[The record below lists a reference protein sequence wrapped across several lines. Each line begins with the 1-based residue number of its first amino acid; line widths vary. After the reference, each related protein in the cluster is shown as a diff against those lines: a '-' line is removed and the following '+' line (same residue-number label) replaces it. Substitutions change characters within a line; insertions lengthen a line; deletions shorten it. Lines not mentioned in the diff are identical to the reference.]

1 MKLGRYDKHLGHMPY
16 RLPIL
21 YICAECGGEIRCCCT
36 GEGGYEVTCRT
47 DERHDGLKSRAQIE
61 QEKSSQSVA
70 DTTEKAT
77 QLDALARLSPEVN
90 KYMQAQRQ
98 TLKRELFGED

>member
-1 MKLGRYDKHLGHMPY
+1 MKLSRHGKFDGHLPY

-21 YICAECGGEIRCCCT
+21 YICAECGGEIRCCC
-36 GEGGYEVTCRT
+36 EASGGYNVTCRT
-47 DERHDGLKSRAQIE
+47 DERHDGLKSRAQVE
-61 QEKSSQSVA
+61 QEASLKAVA
-70 DTTEKAT
+70 DSTEKAT

-90 KYMQAQRQ
+90 KYMQTQRQ

>member
-1 MKLGRYDKHLGHMPY
+1 MNISRHGKFDGHLPY
-16 RLPIL
+16 RLPTL
-21 YICAECGGEIRCCCT
+21 YVCAECGGEIRCCC
-36 GEGGYEVTCRT
+36 GASGGYNVTCRT

-77 QLDALARLSPEVN
+77 QLDALAKLSPEVN
-90 KYMQAQRQ
+90 NYIQIQRQ
-98 TLKRELFGED
+98 TLKKELFGED